1 MVRCVN
7 RSSHA
12 ARTDGVRLVDN
23 RQHVADNRLS
33 GTQTSKML
41 PMNEHSLPE
50 EMARIGRS
58 IRVVR
63 KRRRFTQAA
72 LAERAGIAT
81 RTLRTLEQG
90 GDVQW
95 STLLRVLR
103 ALGVDT
109 AATVMPTSLP
119 SPLALADAARRSSR

>member
-1 MVRCVN
+1 M
-7 RSSHA
+7 
-12 ARTDGVRLVDN
+12 
-23 RQHVADNRLS
+23 
-33 GTQTSKML
+33 
-41 PMNEHSLPE
+41 PINEHSLPE

-63 KRRRFTQAA
+63 KRRRLTQAA

-109 AATVMPTSLP
+109 AATIMPTPPP
-119 SPLALADAARRSSR
+119 SPLALADAARRSNG

>member
-1 MVRCVN
+1 
-7 RSSHA
+7 
-12 ARTDGVRLVDN
+12 
-23 RQHVADNRLS
+23 
-33 GTQTSKML
+33 
-41 PMNEHSLPE
+41 MNEHSLPE